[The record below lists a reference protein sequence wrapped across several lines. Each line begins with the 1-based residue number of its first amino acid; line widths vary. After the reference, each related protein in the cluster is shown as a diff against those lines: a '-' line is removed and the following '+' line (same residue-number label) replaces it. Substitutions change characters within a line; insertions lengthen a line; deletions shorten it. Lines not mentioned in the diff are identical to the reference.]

1 MRAALIV
8 SAVLHL
14 SLLLAMILNLGQPD
28 AFATQPVASLPIELV
43 TISDET
49 DVTVGEETAEAVVE
63 DAAPETVEAEEPPL
77 PEETPGATDTPAED
91 IATDENAR
99 VNAAESSAP
108 MPEAEPEPVAEA
120 ETEEPASVPEP
131 PAEAT
136 PEPEPEPVTETEVA
150 SIAPTESEPA
160 EPEVAQPAPPVPVKV
175 VPNRKPTP
183 PPRRQQAATT
193 PPVEDAF
200 SADRLSQL
208 INRTD
213 PSGGGSGS
221 AQASLGADDGRN
233 AAALTLSEKDA
244 LRSQMQRCWNPPIGM
259 ADGRAIVVTIQVA
272 LAIDGSVVAVF
283 ETGRSGTGPL
293 YDVASDAAQRAVI
306 QCQPYRLP
314 AEKHSL
320 WKDVQVNFDPRD
332 LY

>member
-1 MRAALIV
+1 MRTALIV

-28 AFATQPVASLPIELV
+28 AFATQPVAALPIELV
-43 TISDET
+43 TIADET
-49 DVTVGEETAEAVVE
+49 DVTLGETTAEAVVE

-77 PEETPGATDTPAED
+77 PEETPGATDTPADE
-91 IATDENAR
+91 IATDAAAR
-99 VNAAESSAP
+99 ENAAESSAP
-108 MPEAEPEPVAEA
+108 QPEAEPEPVAEA
-120 ETEEPASVPEP
+120 ETEEPAVTPEP
-131 PAEAT
+131 PAEAA
-136 PEPEPEPVTETEVA
+136 PEPEAAAETEVA
-150 SIAPTESEPA
+150 SIAPVESEATPEPEAA
-160 EPEVAQPAPPVPVKV
+160 EPAPVVPVNV

-183 PPRRQQAATT
+183 PPRRQQARTQ

-200 SADRLSQL
+200 NADRLSQL

-213 PSGGGSGS
+213 PSGGGAGS
-221 AQASLGADDGRN
+221 AQASLGASEGRN
-233 AAALTLSEKDA
+233 AATLTLSEKDA
-244 LRSQMQRCWNPPIGM
+244 LRSQMQRCWNPPIGL
-259 ADGRAIVVTIQVA
+259 ADGQSVVVTVQVA
-272 LAIDGSVVAVF
+272 LGIDGSVLAVF

-314 AEKHSL
+314 AEKHSA

>member
-14 SLLLAMILNLGQPD
+14 SLLLAMVLRLGQPE
-28 AFATQPVASLPIELV
+28 AFATQRVASLPVELV
-43 TISDET
+43 TIADET
-49 DVTVGEETAEAVVE
+49 DLTLGESTAEAVVE

-77 PEETPGATDTPAED
+77 PDETPGATEEPADE
-91 IATDENAR
+91 IATDEAAR
-99 VNAAESSAP
+99 ENAAESSAP
-108 MPEAEPEPVAEA
+108 QPEAAPEPAPEAESEEPEAAPEPPAETAAEPEPVAE
-120 ETEEPASVPEP
+120 
-131 PAEAT
+131 
-136 PEPEPEPVTETEVA
+136 TEVA
-150 SIAPTESEPA
+150 SLPA
-160 EPEVAQPAPPVPVKV
+160 EEAATAPEPDVAPPVPKVAETV
-175 VPNRKPTP
+175 VPNRKPKP
-183 PPRRQQAATT
+183 PPRRQQARVQ
-193 PPVEDAF
+193 PRVEDAF
-200 SADRLSQL
+200 NADRLSQL

-213 PSGGGSGS
+213 PSGGGAGA
-221 AQASLGADDGRN
+221 AQASLGANDGSN

-244 LRSQMQRCWNPPIGM
+244 LRSQMQRCWNPPIGL
-259 ADGRAIVVTIQVA
+259 ADGQSIVVTVQVA
-272 LAIDGSVVAVF
+272 LDIDGTVAAVF

-314 AEKHSL
+314 AEKHSA

>member
-14 SLLLAMILNLGQPD
+14 SLLLAMVLNLGQPD
-28 AFATQPVASLPIELV
+28 AFATQRVASLPIELV
-43 TISDET
+43 TIADET
-49 DVTVGEETAEAVVE
+49 DLTLGETTAEAVVE
-63 DAAPETVEAEEPPL
+63 DAAPETVEADAPPL
-77 PEETPGATDTPAED
+77 PEETPGATDKPAEE
-91 IATDENAR
+91 IATEETAR
-99 VNAAESSAP
+99 ENAAESSAP
-108 MPEAEPEPVAEA
+108 LLEALPEPVAEA
-120 ETEEPASVPEP
+120 ETEDPASTPEP
-131 PAEAT
+131 PAEA
-136 PEPEPEPVTETEVA
+136 EPEPEPAAETEVA
-150 SIAPTESEPA
+150 SVAATEAEATP
-160 EPEVAQPAPPVPVKV
+160 EPEVAQPAPVVPVKV
-175 VPNRKPTP
+175 VPNRKPAP
-183 PPRRQQAATT
+183 PPKRQQARAQ

-200 SADRLSQL
+200 NADRMSQL

-213 PSGGGSGS
+213 PSGGGAGS
-221 AQASLGADDGRN
+221 AQASLGANDGRN
-233 AAALTLSEKDA
+233 AASLTLSEKDA

-259 ADGRAIVVTIQVA
+259 ADGRSIVVTVQVA
-272 LAIDGSVVAVF
+272 LAVDGSVAAVF

-314 AEKHSL
+314 AEKYSA